1 MRALLN
7 QFEAN
12 ISLQREYSLERPNL
26 NEGYSQ
32 NSLFP
37 NDMQGSTSTLQD
49 PSKQQKPSIRINVEK
64 NQIIHSKNIMMF
76 EQRNGH
82 VPMLS
87 I

>member
-37 NDMQGSTSTLQD
+37 NDMQGSTGTLQD